1 MSGSGP
7 HDKDSVTEV
16 AEESFTRERAPDIER
31 GSVLAGRYQV
41 EEIIG
46 KGGSGIV
53 LRVFDRTAQNLVALK
68 VLKDELARDSKWEKR
83 FSRELR
89 LGRPIQHPNVCRIFD
104 IGEADGHRFLTM
116 ELAHGG
122 SLREELKRTRSVDR
136 PIEDRL
142 ADARAAIAGLA
153 ALHGAGVVHRDFKP
167 DNLLRMEDGRL
178 VLADFGLATDAA
190 NAPGAT
196 VLIGTPH
203 YMAPEVLNGD
213 PATSRSDVWALGVV
227 LHEIFFGQRPERRSV
242 SFDGSSRG
250 PLRPQ
255 SQVERR
261 MLALCETCLA
271 DSPLDRPSDARV
283 VAQMFES
290 ARPVRR
296 LGWRRKSTKIVTGLL
311 LPLVLLGV
319 GWRYVRMSARRTSEP
334 AAPGNLPVVQ
344 QIQASGEPLDWSK
357 SAAVV
362 AEIPGFVHCF
372 SLLDGKVARLVWGSP
387 RRAEDIDLATG
398 RRRPADWL
406 PEVYRVGCPEL
417 SADGKALLYM
427 ARNAAGATE
436 VRLSTSRDGGSAST
450 LASGFDPTWLG
461 GTDQF
466 VYNADSSHTAI
477 FSIPTMTSTFL
488 SIPEYGQHQGEGSK
502 AASADGGVIAELL
515 YDDRGRGVVTVM
527 TGPLFDEVVAF
538 GVPMGSAIQFSP
550 KGNDLLVSPPAIAG
564 GTLMSVVQPWDGRRA
579 INEGR
584 YPGFD
589 LSLIR
594 AAGRDQFA
602 VARRTDRDVWLNEA
616 SSSKRLTFDGTS
628 YSAARSVDGTLLLG
642 KRSAD
647 GILEIWRQRGNG
659 PPEKVTNGPAD
670 VGPSFSPDGKQWA
683 YADYSRK
690 SIMLCSTESAKCR
703 ALVRDEFLPCWPKFS
718 PDGRTI
724 AYVTQL
730 SRFQLLLVSAEDGRT
745 RAAWDTHPECPPA
758 WSSAN
763 TLWSLESSLGQYVW
777 SERDTTGRRTGKRF
791 TASSENLEPLEA
803 SCSPPPSSAG
813 SRSLPDVEV
822 RTVEASKL
830 LVLHRL

>member
-1 MSGSGP
+1 MGDSDSGP
-7 HDKDSVTEV
+7 KESVTEV
-16 AEESFTRERAPDIER
+16 AAEAAFTRERAPDIER

-68 VLKDELARDSKWEKR
+68 VLKDELSRDAKWEKR

-116 ELAHGG
+116 ELARGG

-136 PIEDRL
+136 PIENRL

-213 PATSRSDVWALGVV
+213 PATARSDVWALGVV

-242 SFDGSSRG
+242 SFDGSFRG

-255 SQVERR
+255 SPMERR
-261 MLALCETCLA
+261 MLSLCETCLA

-283 VAQMFES
+283 VAQMFDS
-290 ARPVRR
+290 ARPVQRSGSRR
-296 LGWRRKSTKIVTGLL
+296 RSLKVATGILL
-311 LPLVLLGV
+311 SLITLVV
-319 GWRYVRMSARRTSEP
+319 GGRLIWTRGPRSAEP
-334 AAPGNLPVVQ
+334 AAPGTTPVVRQ
-344 QIQASGEPLDWSK
+344 LQATGEPVDWSK
-357 SAAVV
+357 SASVV

-372 SLLDGKVARLVWGSP
+372 SLLDRKVARLVWGTP
-387 RRAEDIDLATG
+387 RRAEDVDLETG
-398 RRRPADWL
+398 RRRPANWL
-406 PEVYRVGCPEL
+406 PEIYRIGCPEL
-417 SADGKALLYM
+417 SSDGKALLFM
-427 ARNAAGATE
+427 AQNRAGATE
-436 VRLSTSRDGGSAST
+436 VRLSTSKDGGSATT
-450 LASGFDPTWLG
+450 LTSGFDPTWLG
-461 GTDQF
+461 GADQF
-466 VYNADSSHTAI
+466 VYNADSAHTAI

-488 SIPEYGQHQGEGSK
+488 SIPAFGQHQGEGSK
-502 AASADGGVIAELL
+502 AASADGRVIAELL
-515 YDDRGRGVVTVM
+515 YDDSARGIVTVL
-527 TGPLFDEVVAF
+527 TGHLFEDAVAF
-538 GVPMGSAIQFSP
+538 AVQMGSAIQFSP
-550 KGNDLLVSPPAIAG
+550 AGKDLLVSSPAVTG
-564 GTLMSVVQPWDGRRA
+564 GTLTSVDMSDGRA
-579 INEGR
+579 INVGR

-589 LSLIR
+589 LALIR

-602 VARRTDRDVWLNEA
+602 VARQKLRDVWSNEG
-616 SSSKRLTFDGTS
+616 SSSRRLTFDGTN
-628 YSAARSVDGTLLLG
+628 YSAARSVDGSLLME
-642 KRSAD
+642 KRSAA
-647 GILEIWRQRGNG
+647 GSLEIWRQRGDG
-659 PPEKVTNGPAD
+659 APEKLTQGPAD
-670 VGPSFSPDGKQWA
+670 VGPSVSSDGKQWA
-683 YADYSRK
+683 YADYSGK
-690 SIMLCSTESAKCR
+690 SIVLCSTESAKCR
-703 ALVRDEFLPCWPKFS
+703 VLVRDGLLPCFPRFS

-730 SRFQLLLVSAEDGRT
+730 NRFQLLLVSVEDGRT
-745 RAAWDTHPECPPA
+745 RATWDAHPECPPV

-763 TLWSLESSLGQYVW
+763 TLWSLESSSGQYVW
-777 SERDTTGRRTGKRF
+777 SERDTTGRKTGKRF
-791 TASSENLEPLEA
+791 TSSSENLEPGEA
-803 SCSPPPSSAG
+803 RCSPPPSPAG
-813 SRSLPDVEV
+813 SPLDREVEI

-830 LVLHRL
+830 LVVHRQ

>member
-1 MSGSGP
+1 VKDPTSDP
-7 HDKDSVTEV
+7 KDSVTEV
-16 AEESFTRERAPDIER
+16 ASEAAYTRERAPEIER
-31 GSVLAGRYQV
+31 GAVLAGRYQV

-68 VLKDELARDSKWEKR
+68 VLKDELARDAKWEKR

-116 ELAHGG
+116 ELARGG
-122 SLREELKRTRSVDR
+122 SLRDELKRTRAIDR

-227 LHEIFFGQRPERRSV
+227 LHEIFFGQRPERRLV

-255 SQVERR
+255 SAMERR
-261 MLALCETCLA
+261 VLGLCEACLA
-271 DSPLDRPSDARV
+271 ESPLDRPSDARV

-290 ARPVRR
+290 ARPVPRV
-296 LGWRRKSTKIVTGLL
+296 GWRRRSTKVATG
-311 LPLVLLGV
+311 VLLALMTLVV
-319 GWRYVRMSARRTSEP
+319 GGKLNSMRGRRSSEP
-334 AAPGNLPVVQ
+334 VVPGTTPVVR
-344 QIQASGEPLDWSK
+344 QIQATGEPLDWSK

-362 AEIPGFVHCF
+362 AEIPGIVHCF
-372 SLLDGKVARLVWGSP
+372 SLLDGNVARLVWGTP
-387 RRAEDIDLATG
+387 RRAEDVDLATG
-398 RRRPADWL
+398 ERRPADWL
-406 PEVYRVGCPEL
+406 PEVYKVGCPEL
-417 SADGKALLYM
+417 SQDRKALLFM
-427 ARNAAGATE
+427 AHNGAGATE
-436 VRLSTSRDGGSAST
+436 VRLSTSKDGGSAT
-450 LASGFDPTWLG
+450 TITSGFDPTWLG

-488 SIPEYGQHQGEGSK
+488 SIPAFGQHQAESSK
-502 AASADGGVIAELL
+502 AVSADGKMIAELL
-515 YDDRGRGVVTVM
+515 YDDSGRGVVVVLS
-527 TGPLFDEVVAF
+527 GSLFEDVIAF
-538 GVPMGSAIQFSP
+538 GVPVGATIQFSL
-550 KGNDLLVSPPAIAG
+550 GGADLLVSSPAVIG
-564 GTLMSVVQPWDGRRA
+564 GNLTSVDPWGSHA
-579 INEGR
+579 VNVGR

-589 LSLIR
+589 LALIR
-594 AAGRDQFA
+594 AAGRDRFA
-602 VARRTDRDVWLNEA
+602 TARRTVSDVWLNEG
-616 SSSKRLTFDGTS
+616 SGGKRLTFDGTN
-628 YSAARSVDGTLLLG
+628 YSAARSAEGVLLMS
-642 KRSAD
+642 KRSEA
-647 GILEIWRQRGNG
+647 GTLEIWRQRGAA
-659 PPEKVTNGPAD
+659 PLEKLTSGPAD
-670 VGPSFSPDGKQWA
+670 VSPSFSEDGETWA
-683 YADYSRK
+683 YVDYSRK
-690 SIMLCSTESAKCR
+690 SIMLCSSEPAHCSV
-703 ALVRDEFLPCWPKFS
+703 LVRTALLPSRPMFS

-730 SRFQLLLVSAEDGRT
+730 NRPQLLLVSTEDGTT
-745 RAAWDTHPECPPA
+745 RGAWDAHPECSPV

-763 TLWSLESSLGQYVW
+763 TLWSLESSSGQYVW
-777 SERDTTGRRTGKRF
+777 SERDTAGRKTGKRF
-791 TASSENLEPLEA
+791 TAPSENLEPGETR
-803 SCSPPPSSAG
+803 CSPPASSAG
-813 SRSLPDVEV
+813 PSWARGVEI
-822 RTVEASKL
+822 RNVEASKI
-830 LVLHRL
+830 LVLHRS